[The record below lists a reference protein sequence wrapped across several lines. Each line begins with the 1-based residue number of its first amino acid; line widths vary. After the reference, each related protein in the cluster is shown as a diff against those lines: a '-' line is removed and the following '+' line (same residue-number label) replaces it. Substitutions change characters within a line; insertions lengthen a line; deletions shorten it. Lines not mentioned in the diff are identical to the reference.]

1 MVFFFLGLFVL
12 LDPDPYSQCDP
23 DSIRPT
29 KIIADPDPQNTGHMS
44 FVTSLCVRLFMLLFL
59 LQSLYQGLQEML
71 NYEGDDFQEVFLQP
85 FQISYT
91 GTYP

>member
-1 MVFFFLGLFVL
+1 M
-12 LDPDPYSQCDP
+12 
-23 DSIRPT
+23 
-29 KIIADPDPQNTGHMS
+29 
-44 FVTSLCVRLFMLLFL
+44 FL

-91 GTYP
+91 GTVPAHDGNNREENKRRCNH

>member
-1 MVFFFLGLFVL
+1 
-12 LDPDPYSQCDP
+12 
-23 DSIRPT
+23 
-29 KIIADPDPQNTGHMS
+29 
-44 FVTSLCVRLFMLLFL
+44 MLLFL

-91 GTYP
+91 GTMKGIPQEENK

>member
-1 MVFFFLGLFVL
+1 MLFL
-12 LDPDPYSQCDP
+12 
-23 DSIRPT
+23 
-29 KIIADPDPQNTGHMS
+29 
-44 FVTSLCVRLFMLLFL
+44 L

-91 GTYP
+91 GRVPASEGNKREEKQTEMSSLNISTW